1 MRVHECERAWMS
13 VCECER
19 VRDCGGVVMESG
31 QGALAAGVPA
41 AAIFSHF
48 IPSTTLHGGL
58 DSTH

>member
-1 MRVHECERAWMS
+1 MS

-19 VRDCGGVVMESG
+19 VRDCGGVVMERG